1 MKEKNILLRDLKDYC
16 KSYIKIVHMLCLN
29 KPAIKIHR
37 LYRILLLGG
46 GLKLIFLQAVSQILC
61 PVLWVQFNAWQT
73 DGTLI
78 FQKTNTGKV
87 PLQRYKKYAFDY
99 AEMFHSYLN

>member
-1 MKEKNILLRDLKDYC
+1 MILPHISRQKVYKNVQQKTLVLEITSLFSMAAGHEKGVKRDDFGLLDVK
-16 KSYIKIVHMLCLN
+16 
-29 KPAIKIHR
+29 
-37 LYRILLLGG
+37 
-46 GLKLIFLQAVSQILC
+46 
-61 PVLWVQFNAWQT
+61 NAWQT

-87 PLQRYKKYAFDY
+87 PLQRYNKYAFDY